1 MRCCLLLNLNGF
13 GAVKVDFMLNAE
25 NIIQINFEFLSEGLN
40 PQLKNPKTKQNFVAN
55 YFLMQAL
62 RD

>member
-40 PQLKNPKTKQNFVAN
+40 PQLKKPPKQNRISW
-55 YFLMQAL
+55 QIIS
-62 RD
+62 

>member
-40 PQLKNPKTKQNFVAN
+40 PQLKKPQNRISW
-55 YFLMQAL
+55 QIIS
-62 RD
+62 

>member
-40 PQLKNPKTKQNFVAN
+40 PQLKNPPKQNRISW
-55 YFLMQAL
+55 QIIS
-62 RD
+62 